1 MCYFFTQKIV
11 IFRGKNYL
19 SAINNKRGA
28 KLYNGRTKTMSK
40 ELKPA
45 NGGAAAEKNTTG
57 QIIVATVPKAGA
69 AADPP
74 KPKAEEKPK
83 AKNTQQLFEKAKR
96 LTNCVEKI
104 KSLQD
109 AATDLD
115 SINMDKPSGK
125 GSLKISDG
133 LNSFVTENVN
143 LLNDVQQYLAK
154 RIEVRMEEL
163 EQELAEIER
172 S

>member
-1 MCYFFTQKIV
+1 V
-11 IFRGKNYL
+11 IFRWKNYL
-19 SAINNKRGA
+19 RAINNKSGA
-28 KLYNGRTKTMSK
+28 KRYIGRTKNMSNNSK
-40 ELKPA
+40 TPA

-57 QIIVATVPKAGA
+57 QIIVATVPKAA
-69 AADPP
+69 PATETP

-109 AATDLD
+109 AATELD

-125 GSLKISDG
+125 GSLEISDG
-133 LNSFVTENVN
+133 LNSFSTENVN

-154 RIEVRMEEL
+154 RIEIRTDEL